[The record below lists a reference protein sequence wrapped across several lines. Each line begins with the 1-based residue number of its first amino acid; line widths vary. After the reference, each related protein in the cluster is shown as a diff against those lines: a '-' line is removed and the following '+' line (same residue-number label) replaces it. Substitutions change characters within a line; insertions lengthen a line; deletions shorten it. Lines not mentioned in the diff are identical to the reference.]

1 MLLQSCLALAQTL
14 TKLFKA
20 LALPGRRA
28 GAGARAGAR
37 AGGARV
43 QLQLDVRS
51 GGGGRGRQLLAL
63 VAAERQVPQVL

>member
-14 TKLFKA
+14 TKLLKA

-28 GAGARAGAR
+28 GARARAG